1 MLQSFIYFFLAYSK
15 TQCTLWF
22 GRMPSSC
29 TNRAQSLMFES
40 VRNVC
45 FLQPMNVNFPQP
57 CKPRGNSCSPRI
69 KRKSPI
75 QTPTPTVVRIHT
87 DVYMSYLKPILFGI
101 DNRLAYWATWYMYR
115 EYYSTCWSVYW
126 ILKVVVF
133 GQISVNS
140 HIKNFMIII
149 MTIYFTLNFD
159 IYIILQMNV
168 NHVDFKIPFFRKSPC
183 SKEKILDQGRN
194 KKAYRKV
201 SQINLCFIEGQIF
214 VQ

>member
-1 MLQSFIYFFLAYSK
+1 MLRSFIYFFLAYSK

-101 DNRLAYWATWYMYR
+101 NRLAYWATWYMYR

-133 GQISVNS
+133 GEISVNS